1 MVILLCC
8 LKKKDS
14 EGTVLHKGKSLS
26 SGKGEQPKEDFG
38 SGVQE
43 PEKNKLVFFEGSS
56 YNFDL
61 EDLLRASAE
70 VLGKGSY
77 GTAYKAILEEGTI
90 VVVMRMKEVAVGKKE
105 FEQQIE
111 IVGRVSCH
119 PNVVPLRAYYY
130 SKDEKLLVFDY
141 ITGGSLFALFHGMF
155 YSIEM

>member
-1 MVILLCC
+1 MLCLLFVVILLCC

-14 EGTVLHKGKSLS
+14 EGTILQKGKSLS
-26 SGKGEQPKEDFG
+26 SGKSEQPKEDFG

-77 GTAYKAILEEGTI
+77 GTAHKAISEEGTI
-90 VVVMRMKEVAVGKKE
+90 VAVKRMKEVAVERKSLNN
-105 FEQQIE
+105 
-111 IVGRVSCH
+111 RWR
-119 PNVVPLRAYYY
+119 LW
-130 SKDEKLLVFDY
+130 
-141 ITGGSLFALFHGMF
+141 GGSVATQMLCLFVLITTQRMRSSWFLTT
-155 YSIEM
+155 